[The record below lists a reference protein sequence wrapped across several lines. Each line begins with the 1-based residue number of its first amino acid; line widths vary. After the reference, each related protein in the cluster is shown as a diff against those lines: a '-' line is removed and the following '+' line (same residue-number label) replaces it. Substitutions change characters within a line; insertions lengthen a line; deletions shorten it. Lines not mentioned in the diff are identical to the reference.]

1 MILIL
6 IPLVAAGLG
15 IGLWVALRGVGA
27 LNFPGTEPS
36 SSRSSSAS
44 SSWSDSPP
52 RWRDRESRSA
62 PGSLGERIDQVPR
75 GCLIGVIAAAGVWI
89 LAWLVLLV
97 VGLSLLS

>member
-1 MILIL
+1 VILIL

-15 IGLWVALRGVGA
+15 VGVWAALRGVGA
-27 LNFPGTEPS
+27 LNFPGADS
-36 SSRSSSAS
+36 SS

-52 RWRDRESRSA
+52 RWRDREPRA
-62 PGSLGERIDQVPR
+62 TPGSLGERIDQVPR
-75 GCLIGVIAAAGVWI
+75 GCLIAVIAAAGVWI